1 MVLKGPCKG
10 PINFLLQGDLVAPTD
25 EASNCVDHWITFQYI
40 DQLTINGGGSFDGQG
55 PSAWPYNNCDKDPNC
70 SPLPIGD
77 SGVKISDVQFS
88 NIYGTTNTQI
98 AVTLNCSK
106 SNPCQNIEMRD
117 INIAYNGGGG
127 PAKPACANAYGAS
140 YGQEHPLSC
149 LLA

>member
-1 MVLKGPCKG
+1 MNYGAR
-10 PINFLLQGDLVAPTD
+10 GDGKSDST
-25 EASNCVDHWITFQYI
+25 
-40 DQLTINGGGSFDGQG
+40 
-55 PSAWPYNNCDKDPNC
+55 K
-70 SPLPIGD
+70 GD